1 MKILALLYACG
12 FSSLLIGMDRDS
24 AGTKLFGMI
33 MILIAME
40 INAML
45 IFL

>member
-12 FSSLLIGMDRDS
+12 FSSLLIGIDRNNS
-24 AGTKLFGMI
+24 GTKLFGAI

-40 INAML
+40 INAIL
-45 IFL
+45 IFI